1 MRKVFMASF
10 TGYKKQYLKKDII
23 AALIVTAIAI
33 PESLGFAAL
42 IGLPLETGL
51 YTAMLAPIVFALF
64 ANTKRL
70 VVGADSATASLV
82 AAGAVAV
89 AAVGTAQYVGA
100 VLVLGL
106 MVGALLILMALLKL
120 GFLANLVSRPVLVG
134 FFAGVGLQLMLIN
147 APKLL
152 GIEFEGSPID
162 AVAALFANAGLI
174 NWMTFTISVLTLGVI
189 AISRRTKYP
198 GALIALVLATV
209 FAVAFSV
216 DGFGVALVGALPAG
230 LPSISL
236 PSDISPDMLIALLPA
251 AVSIALVII
260 AQSTAVI
267 RSTSNEHD
275 EKIHFNHD
283 IYSLGFANI
292 TSSLSGGFAVNGS
305 PPRSIAADMAGGR
318 SQLVNILMSLFI
330 GAIVLFATGLFAYMP
345 VAALSAVVFMVG
357 FQLIHGRE
365 LQYLWRSHRIEFYIA
380 IVSLVGVVIFG
391 VMQGVLI
398 AVVASLMERLSR
410 QYHPNDEVLLRD
422 GELSEWATQRIGNHV
437 HHNPRPD
444 GVLIYSFDGSL
455 FFENVAYFVSRL
467 KTAINK
473 AKLPV
478 HYVVVDAGA
487 MDTIDYTAVESLKQL
502 YRHLSSDNIILGFA
516 HVSPSLYVQFDQFGV
531 IDLVGE
537 DNIYPT
543 LNSVI
548 VSRPDKKKSAPQ
560 LVKSLGLKS
569 DTYVVIGGAVM
580 EALKLRDTKD
590 VDIVVSDEVYSH
602 FLRELHW
609 SEYTLDNGK
618 KVLSHEGCNI
628 MHSWA
633 GVKLKRLLRDSMTID
648 GITYMNV
655 DKLIEVKKRFGRK
668 KDMTDVAMLQQ
679 YRKRTR
685 S

>member
-1 MRKVFMASF
+1 MASF

-42 IGLPLETGL
+42 IGLPLDTGL

-70 VVGADSATASLV
+70 IVGADSATASLV

-106 MVGALLILMALLKL
+106 MVGFLLILMALLKL
-120 GFLANLVSRPVLVG
+120 GFLANLVSRPVLIG
-134 FFAGVGLQLMLIN
+134 FFAGVGVQLMLIN
-147 APKLL
+147 IPKLL
-152 GIEFEGSPID
+152 GVPFEGSAID
-162 AVAALFANAGLI
+162 AVAHMYQNFEFV
-174 NWMTFTISVLTLGVI
+174 NWMTVTVSILTLGVI
-189 AISRRTKYP
+189 ALSRRTKYP
-198 GALIALVLATV
+198 GALIALVLATL

-216 DGFGVALVGALPAG
+216 DTFGVKLVGALPAG
-230 LPSISL
+230 LPTIAL
-236 PSDISPDMLIALLPA
+236 PSDVSLEMLVALLPA
-251 AVSIALVII
+251 ALSIALVII

-305 PPRSIAADMAGGR
+305 PPRSVAADIAGGR
-318 SQLVNILMSLFI
+318 SQLVNIFMSLFI
-330 GAIVLFATGLFAYMP
+330 ALIVIFATGVFAYMP

-357 FQLIHGRE
+357 LHLIRARE
-365 LQYLWRSHRIEFYIA
+365 LQYLWQSHRMEFYIA
-380 IVSLVGVVIFG
+380 IISLVGVVIFG

-422 GELSEWATQRIGNHV
+422 GELSEWAVQRIGNHV

-455 FFENVAYFVSRL
+455 FFEDVAYFVSRL
-467 KTAINK
+467 KAAVNK
-473 AKLPV
+473 AKQPV
-478 HYVVVDAGA
+478 HYVIVDAGA
-487 MDTIDYTAVESLKQL
+487 MDSIDYTAVESLKQL
-502 YRHLSSDNIILGFA
+502 YRHLSTDNIILGFA
-516 HVSPSLYVQFDQFGV
+516 HVSPSLYGQFDQFGV

-548 VSRPDKKKSAPQ
+548 ISRPDRKQTAAR
-560 LVKSLGLKS
+560 LIKSLHLESGS
-569 DTYVVIGGAVM
+569 YVVIGGAVM

-590 VDIVVSDEVYSH
+590 VDIVVSDDVYNH
-602 FLRELHW
+602 FRDELHW
-609 SEYTLDNGK
+609 NEYVLDNGK
-618 KVLSHEGCNI
+618 KMLSHEGCNV
-628 MHSWA
+628 MHSWM
-633 GVKLKRLLRDSMTID
+633 GVKLKRLLRDPMTID

-655 DKLIEVKKRFGRK
+655 PKLIDVKKHFGRK
-668 KDMTDVAMLQQ
+668 KDVTDIAMLHQ
-679 YRKRTR
+679 YLKRSRT
-685 S
+685 